1 MDVTRVDE
9 IVLQHMEESAR
20 IVPILQDVQ
29 RHYRYLP
36 EEVLRHVAGRL
47 RIPCSRVY
55 SVANFYGAFSL
66 TPRGKH
72 LIRVCMGTACHLR
85 GSPKLM
91 DLLASKFKVGDGGTS
106 SDGMFSVEAVNC
118 LGACALA
125 PVVAVDGKY
134 FDEVSPDKLL
144 RIIKQF

>member
-1 MDVTRVDE
+1 MDVSTVEE

-29 RHYRYLP
+29 LHYRYLP
-36 EEVLRHVAGRL
+36 EEALRHVAERL
-47 RIPCSRVY
+47 CIPCSRVY
-55 SVANFYGAFSL
+55 AVANFYGTFSL
-66 TPRGKH
+66 KPRGKH
-72 LIRVCMGTACHLR
+72 LIRVCTGTACHLR

-91 DLLASKFKVGDGGTS
+91 DVLANKFKVEDGGTS
-106 SDGMFSVEAVNC
+106 SDGEFSVEAVNC

-125 PVVAVDGKY
+125 PVVTVDGKY
-134 FDEVSPDKLL
+134 FDEVSPNKLL

>member
-1 MDVTRVDE
+1 MDLQIVDE

-29 RHYRYLP
+29 RQYRYLP
-36 EEVLRHVAGRL
+36 EPALRHVAGRL
-47 RIPCSRVY
+47 CIPCSRVY
-55 SVANFYGAFSL
+55 AVANFYGAFSL
-66 TPRGKH
+66 KPRGEH

-91 DLLASKFKVGDGGTS
+91 DVLATKFKVADGGTS

-125 PVVAVDGKY
+125 PVVSVDDKY
-134 FDEVSPDKLL
+134 FDGVSPDKLI
-144 RIIKQF
+144 RIIKKF

>member
-1 MDVTRVDE
+1 MDVSTVEE
-9 IVLQHMEESAR
+9 IVLQHTEESAR

-29 RHYRYLP
+29 RHFRYLP
-36 EEVLRHVAGRL
+36 EEALRHVAGRL
-47 RIPCSRVY
+47 RIPVSRVY
-55 SVANFYGAFSL
+55 AVANFYGAFGL
-66 TPRGKH
+66 KPRGRH
-72 LIRVCMGTACHLR
+72 LIRVCKGTACHLR

-91 DLLASKFKVGDGGTS
+91 DLLASKFKVEDGGTS
-106 SDGMFSVEAVNC
+106 SDGAFSVEAVNC

-134 FDEVSPDKLL
+134 FDEVSPDRLL

>member
-1 MDVTRVDE
+1 MDVSIVDE

-36 EEVLRHVAGRL
+36 EEALRHVAGRL

-55 SVANFYGAFSL
+55 AVANFYGAFSL
-66 TPRGKH
+66 KPRGKH
-72 LIRVCMGTACHLR
+72 LIRVCTGTACHLR
-85 GSPKLM
+85 GSFKLM
-91 DLLASKFKVGDGGTS
+91 DLLASKFNVEDGETS
-106 SDGMFSVEAVNC
+106 SDGAFSVEAVNC

-125 PVVAVDGKY
+125 PVVTVDDKY
-134 FDEVSPDKLL
+134 LDGVSPDRLL
-144 RIIKQF
+144 KIIKQF

>member
-1 MDVTRVDE
+1 MDLSVVDE

-36 EEVLRHVAGRL
+36 EPALRHVAGRL

-55 SVANFYGAFSL
+55 AVANFYGAFSL
-66 TPRGKH
+66 QPRGEH

-85 GSPKLM
+85 GSSKLM
-91 DLLASKFKVGDGGTS
+91 DMLANKFNVEDGGTS
-106 SDGMFSVEAVNC
+106 ADGKFSVEAVNC

-125 PVVAVDGKY
+125 PVVAVDDQY
-134 FDEVSPDKLL
+134 FDEVSPNKLL
-144 RIIKQF
+144 KIIKQF